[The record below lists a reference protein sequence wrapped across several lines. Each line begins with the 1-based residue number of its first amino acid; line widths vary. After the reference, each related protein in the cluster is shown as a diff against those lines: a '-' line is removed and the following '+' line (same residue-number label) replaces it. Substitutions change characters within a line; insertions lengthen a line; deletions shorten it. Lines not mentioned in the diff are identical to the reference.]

1 MAHATDT
8 TTAAPA
14 LMRFSWGAIF
24 AGVAVA
30 VVVHL
35 VLSILGMAI
44 GVGTIDPLQE
54 TNPVEGIGL
63 GSAIYMIVVAIIAL
77 FAVGFTAGSP
87 APVQDRRDRTL
98 HGLTIWAVV
107 TIMTFAPLTKAVGRV
122 IGGTANIEATG
133 LGQIGQAATA
143 VMQPVA
149 EELREQMRE
158 ADIDI
163 DIDMA
168 AIRR

>member
-77 FAVGFTAGSP
+77 FCRWFYCRVPGTGSGSTRSHTTWP
-87 APVQDRRDRTL
+87 HYLGYRHHHDLRAADHGGRSSHWWHRKHRGNRPGSNWTGSYCGNAARRR
-98 HGLTIWAVV
+98 G
-107 TIMTFAPLTKAVGRV
+107 
-122 IGGTANIEATG
+122 
-133 LGQIGQAATA
+133 
-143 VMQPVA
+143 VA
-149 EELREQMRE
+149 
-158 ADIDI
+158 
-163 DIDMA
+163 
-168 AIRR
+168 